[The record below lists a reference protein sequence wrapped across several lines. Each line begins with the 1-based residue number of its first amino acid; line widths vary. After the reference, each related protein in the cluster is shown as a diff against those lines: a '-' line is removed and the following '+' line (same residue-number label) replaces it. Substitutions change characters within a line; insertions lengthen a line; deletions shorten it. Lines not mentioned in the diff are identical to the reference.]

1 MESKDREFQ
10 KAIIRILILM
20 VTGLIVWN
28 LAVSV
33 TNRRIAAIYY
43 ERISAIFGA
52 ISTFDAI
59 SAQYPDMGHGDWM
72 QYLNATGNQ
81 EDGEAFLHQYGILQ
95 GDMPI
100 LQAQTVQ
107 KWFQITGTLV
117 WILVCTGILLIFIC
131 YQKRR
136 NRKIQELVDY
146 IRKIEH
152 GIYRIE
158 IDENEEGELSRLQN
172 ELYKITVMLRESS
185 DLAGRQKKALA
196 DSVSDI
202 SHQLKT
208 PLTSCL
214 VLLDNLSESE
224 NMTEETRRRFL
235 SEITRQLTSVSWLVQ
250 VLLKL
255 SRLDAGVVEL
265 KEEELSVSALI
276 RGAVEKVGLLAEWK
290 QIDIQ
295 VMGEEEPCIKGDR
308 HWLEEAL
315 VNLIKN
321 AIEHSP
327 EDSEIRIQVEDNQ
340 VYTCIHVRDFGSG
353 ISYEDQKHIFERFYR
368 SADAGEDSVGIG
380 LALAQEI
387 MKRQNGYLTVESEPG
402 QGTTF
407 YMKFLKCH

>member
-52 ISTFDAI
+52 ISAR
-59 SAQYPDMGHGDWM
+59 YPDMEHGDWM
-72 QYLNATGNQ
+72 QYLNATGNE

-100 LQAQTVQ
+100 LQAQTTQ
-107 KWFQITGTLV
+107 KRFQITGNLV
-117 WILVCTGILLIFIC
+117 WILICTGILLIFIC
-131 YQKRR
+131 YQKQR

-152 GIYRIE
+152 GIYWIE
-158 IDENEEGELSRLQN
+158 IEENEEGELSRLQN

-185 DLAGRQKKALA
+185 ELAGQQKKALA

-214 VLLDNLSESE
+214 VLLDNLAESE

-235 SEITRQLTSVSWLVQ
+235 SEITGQLTSVSWLVQ

-265 KEEELSVSALI
+265 KEEEVSVSALI
-276 RGAVEKVGLLAEWK
+276 REAVEKVGLLAEWK

-295 VMGEEEPCIKGDR
+295 VMGEEEPFIKGDR

>member
-52 ISTFDAI
+52 IS
-59 SAQYPDMGHGDWM
+59 AQYPDMGHGDWM
-72 QYLNATGNQ
+72 QYLNATGNE

-100 LQAQTVQ
+100 LQAQTAQ
-107 KWFQITGTLV
+107 KRFQITGTLV
-117 WILVCTGILLIFIC
+117 WILICTGILLIFIC
-131 YQKRR
+131 YQKQR

-158 IDENEEGELSRLQN
+158 IEENEEGELSRLQN

-185 DLAGRQKKALA
+185 ELAGQQKKALA

-235 SEITRQLTSVSWLVQ
+235 SEITGQLTSVSWLVQ

-265 KEEELSVSALI
+265 KKEELSVSALI

-295 VMGEEEPCIKGDR
+295 VMGEEEPFIKGDR

-340 VYTCIHVRDFGSG
+340 VYTCIHVRDFGNG

-407 YMKFLKCH
+407 HMKFLKCH

>member
-43 ERISAIFGA
+43 ERISAIFGV
-52 ISTFDAI
+52 I
-59 SAQYPDMGHGDWM
+59 SARYPDMEHGDWM
-72 QYLNATGNQ
+72 QYLNATGNE

-95 GDMPI
+95 GDIPI
-100 LQAQTVQ
+100 LQAQTAQ
-107 KWFQITGTLV
+107 KRFQITGTLV
-117 WILVCTGILLIFIC
+117 WLLVCTGILMIFIC
-131 YQKRR
+131 YQKQR
-136 NRKIQELVDY
+136 NRKIRELVDY

-158 IDENEEGELSRLQN
+158 IEDNEEGELSRLQN

-185 DLAGRQKKALA
+185 ELAGRQKKALA

-295 VMGEEEPCIKGDR
+295 VMGEEEPFIKGDR

-340 VYTCIHVRDFGSG
+340 VYTCIHVRDFGNG

-402 QGTTF
+402 QGTVF

>member
-20 VTGLIVWN
+20 AAGLIVWN

-52 ISTFDAI
+52 IS
-59 SAQYPDMGHGDWM
+59 AQYPDMGHGDWM
-72 QYLNATGNQ
+72 QYLTATGNE

-100 LQAQTVQ
+100 LQAQTAQ
-107 KWFQITGTLV
+107 KRFQITGNLV
-117 WILVCTGILLIFIC
+117 WILICTGILLIFIC
-131 YQKRR
+131 YQKQR

-158 IDENEEGELSRLQN
+158 IEENDEGELSRLQN

-185 DLAGRQKKALA
+185 ELAGQQKKALA

-235 SEITRQLTSVSWLVQ
+235 SEITGQLTSVSWLVQ

-295 VMGEEEPCIKGDR
+295 VMGEEEPFIKGDR

-402 QGTTF
+402 QGTVF

>member
-52 ISTFDAI
+52 ISAR
-59 SAQYPDMGHGDWM
+59 YPDMEHGDWM
-72 QYLNATGNQ
+72 QYLNATGNE

-100 LQAQTVQ
+100 LQAQTAQ
-107 KWFQITGTLV
+107 KRFQITGTLV
-117 WILVCTGILLIFIC
+117 WLLVCTGILLIFIC
-131 YQKRR
+131 YQKQR
-136 NRKIQELVDY
+136 NRKIWELVDY

-158 IDENEEGELSRLQN
+158 IEDNEEGELSRLQN

-185 DLAGRQKKALA
+185 ELAGQQKKALA

-295 VMGEEEPCIKGDR
+295 VMGEEEPFIKGDR

-340 VYTCIHVRDFGSG
+340 VYTCIHVRDFGNG

-402 QGTTF
+402 QGTVF

>member
-20 VTGLIVWN
+20 VTGMIVWN

-52 ISTFDAI
+52 ISAR
-59 SAQYPDMGHGDWM
+59 YPDMEHGDWM
-72 QYLNATGNQ
+72 QYLNATGNE

-95 GDMPI
+95 GDIPI
-100 LQAQTVQ
+100 LQAQTTQ
-107 KWFQITGTLV
+107 KRFQITGTLV
-117 WILVCTGILLIFIC
+117 WLLVCTGILLIFIC
-131 YQKRR
+131 YQKQR
-136 NRKIQELVDY
+136 NRKIRELVDY

-158 IDENEEGELSRLQN
+158 IEDNEEGELSRLQN

-185 DLAGRQKKALA
+185 ELAGRQKKALA

-265 KEEELSVSALI
+265 KEEEVSVSALI

-295 VMGEEEPCIKGDR
+295 VRGEEEPFIKGDR

-327 EDSEIRIQVEDNQ
+327 EDSEIWIQVEDNQ
-340 VYTCIHVRDFGSG
+340 VYTCIQVRDFGNG

-402 QGTTF
+402 QGTVF

>member
-20 VTGLIVWN
+20 AAGLIVWN

-52 ISTFDAI
+52 IS
-59 SAQYPDMGHGDWM
+59 AQYPDMEHGDWM
-72 QYLNATGNQ
+72 QYLNATGNE

-100 LQAQTVQ
+100 LQAQTTQ
-107 KWFQITGTLV
+107 KRFQITGNLV
-117 WILVCTGILLIFIC
+117 WILICTGILLIFIC
-131 YQKRR
+131 YQKQR
-136 NRKIQELVDY
+136 NRKIRELVDY

-158 IDENEEGELSRLQN
+158 IEENEEGELSRLQN

-185 DLAGRQKKALA
+185 ELAGRQKKALA

-265 KEEELSVSALI
+265 KEEEVSVSVLI

-295 VMGEEEPCIKGDR
+295 VRGEEEPFIKGDR

-340 VYTCIHVRDFGSG
+340 VYTCIQVRDFGNG

-387 MKRQNGYLTVESEPG
+387 MKRQNGYLMAESEPG

>member
-20 VTGLIVWN
+20 AAGLIVWN

-52 ISTFDAI
+52 IS
-59 SAQYPDMGHGDWM
+59 AQYPDMEHGDWM
-72 QYLNATGNQ
+72 QYLNATGNE

-100 LQAQTVQ
+100 LQAQTAQ
-107 KWFQITGTLV
+107 KRFQITGTLV
-117 WILVCTGILLIFIC
+117 WILICTGILLIFIC
-131 YQKRR
+131 YQKQR

-146 IRKIEH
+146 IHKIEH

-158 IDENEEGELSRLQN
+158 IEENDEGELSRLQN

-185 DLAGRQKKALA
+185 ELAGQQKKALA

-276 RGAVEKVGLLAEWK
+276 RSTVEKVGLLAEWK

>member
-20 VTGLIVWN
+20 VTGMIVWN

-52 ISTFDAI
+52 ISAR
-59 SAQYPDMGHGDWM
+59 YPDMEHGDWM
-72 QYLNATGNQ
+72 QYLNATGNE

-95 GDMPI
+95 GDIPI
-100 LQAQTVQ
+100 LQAQTAQ
-107 KWFQITGTLV
+107 KRFQITGNLV
-117 WILVCTGILLIFIC
+117 WILICIGILLIFIC
-131 YQKRR
+131 YQKQR

-158 IDENEEGELSRLQN
+158 IEENDEGELSRLQN

-185 DLAGRQKKALA
+185 ELAGQQKKALA

-235 SEITRQLTSVSWLVQ
+235 SEITGQLTSVSWLVQ

-276 RGAVEKVGLLAEWK
+276 RSAVEKVGLLAEWK

-295 VMGEEEPCIKGDR
+295 VMGEEEPFIKGDR

>member
-52 ISTFDAI
+52 ISAR
-59 SAQYPDMGHGDWM
+59 YPDMGHGDWM
-72 QYLNATGNQ
+72 QYLTATGNE

-100 LQAQTVQ
+100 LQAQTAQ
-107 KWFQITGTLV
+107 KRFQITGNLV
-117 WILVCTGILLIFIC
+117 WILICTGILLIFIC
-131 YQKRR
+131 YQKQR

-158 IDENEEGELSRLQN
+158 IEENDEGELSRLQN

-185 DLAGRQKKALA
+185 ELAGQQKKALA

-235 SEITRQLTSVSWLVQ
+235 SEITGQLTSVSWLVQ

-295 VMGEEEPCIKGDR
+295 VMGEEEPFIKGDR

-340 VYTCIHVRDFGSG
+340 VYTCIHVRDFGRG

-402 QGTTF
+402 QGTVF

>member
-43 ERISAIFGA
+43 ERISAIF
-52 ISTFDAI
+52 DAI

-72 QYLNATGNQ
+72 QYLNATGNE

-100 LQAQTVQ
+100 LQAQTAQ
-107 KWFQITGTLV
+107 KRFQITGTLV
-117 WILVCTGILLIFIC
+117 WILICIGILLIFIC
-131 YQKRR
+131 YQKQR
-136 NRKIQELVDY
+136 NHKIQELVDY

-158 IDENEEGELSRLQN
+158 IEENDEGELSRLQN

-185 DLAGRQKKALA
+185 ELAGQQKKALA

-235 SEITRQLTSVSWLVQ
+235 SEITGQLTSVSWLVQ

-265 KEEELSVSALI
+265 KEEEVSVSALI

>member
-20 VTGLIVWN
+20 AAGLIVWN

-52 ISTFDAI
+52 ISAR
-59 SAQYPDMGHGDWM
+59 YPDMEHGDWM
-72 QYLNATGNQ
+72 QYLNATGNE

-100 LQAQTVQ
+100 LQAQTTQ
-107 KWFQITGTLV
+107 KRFQITGNLV
-117 WILVCTGILLIFIC
+117 WILICTGILLIFIC
-131 YQKRR
+131 YQKQR

-152 GIYRIE
+152 GIYWIE
-158 IDENEEGELSRLQN
+158 IEENEEGELSRLQN

-185 DLAGRQKKALA
+185 ELAGQQKKALA

-214 VLLDNLSESE
+214 VLLDNLAESE

-235 SEITRQLTSVSWLVQ
+235 SEITGQLTSVSWLVQ

-276 RGAVEKVGLLAEWK
+276 RSAVEKVGLLAEWK

>member
-20 VTGLIVWN
+20 AAGLIVWN

-52 ISTFDAI
+52 IS
-59 SAQYPDMGHGDWM
+59 AQYPDMEHGDWM
-72 QYLNATGNQ
+72 QYLNATGNE

-100 LQAQTVQ
+100 LQAQTAQ
-107 KWFQITGTLV
+107 KRFQITGTLV
-117 WILVCTGILLIFIC
+117 WILICTGILLIFIC
-131 YQKRR
+131 YQKQR

-146 IRKIEH
+146 IHKIEH

-158 IDENEEGELSRLQN
+158 IEENDEGELSRLQN

-185 DLAGRQKKALA
+185 ELAGQQKKALA

-276 RGAVEKVGLLAEWK
+276 RSAVEKVGLLAEWK

-402 QGTTF
+402 QGTVF

>member
-20 VTGLIVWN
+20 AAGLIVWN

-52 ISTFDAI
+52 ISAR
-59 SAQYPDMGHGDWM
+59 YPDMEHGDWM
-72 QYLNATGNQ
+72 QYLNATGNE

-100 LQAQTVQ
+100 LQAQTTQ
-107 KWFQITGTLV
+107 KRFQITGNLV
-117 WILVCTGILLIFIC
+117 WILICTGILLIFIC
-131 YQKRR
+131 YQKQR

-158 IDENEEGELSRLQN
+158 IEENEEGELSRLQN

-185 DLAGRQKKALA
+185 ELAGQQKKALA

-235 SEITRQLTSVSWLVQ
+235 SEITGQLTSVSWLVQ

-295 VMGEEEPCIKGDR
+295 VMGEEEPFIKGDR

-387 MKRQNGYLTVESEPG
+387 MKRQNGYLTVESEQG

>member
-20 VTGLIVWN
+20 VTGMIVWN

-52 ISTFDAI
+52 ISAR
-59 SAQYPDMGHGDWM
+59 YPDMEHGDWM
-72 QYLNATGNQ
+72 QYLNATGNE

-95 GDMPI
+95 GDIPI
-100 LQAQTVQ
+100 LQAQTAQ
-107 KWFQITGTLV
+107 KRFQITGTLV
-117 WILVCTGILLIFIC
+117 WLLVCTGILMIFIC
-131 YQKRR
+131 YQKQR
-136 NRKIQELVDY
+136 NRKIRELVDY

-158 IDENEEGELSRLQN
+158 IEDNDEGELSRLQN

-185 DLAGRQKKALA
+185 ELAGQQKKALA

-214 VLLDNLSESE
+214 VLLDNLSESG

-235 SEITRQLTSVSWLVQ
+235 SEITGQLTSVSWLVQ

-295 VMGEEEPCIKGDR
+295 VMGEEEPFIKGDR

>member
-52 ISTFDAI
+52 ISAR
-59 SAQYPDMGHGDWM
+59 YPDMEHGDWM
-72 QYLNATGNQ
+72 QYLNATGNE

-95 GDMPI
+95 GDIPI
-100 LQAQTVQ
+100 LQAQTAQ
-107 KWFQITGTLV
+107 KRFQITGTLV
-117 WILVCTGILLIFIC
+117 WILICTGILLIFIC
-131 YQKRR
+131 YQKQR

-158 IDENEEGELSRLQN
+158 IEENEEGELSRLQN

-185 DLAGRQKKALA
+185 ELAGQQKKALA

-235 SEITRQLTSVSWLVQ
+235 SEITGQLTSVSWLVQ

-295 VMGEEEPCIKGDR
+295 VMGEEEPFIKGDR

-340 VYTCIHVRDFGSG
+340 VYTCIHVRDFGNG

-387 MKRQNGYLTVESEPG
+387 MKRQNGYLMVESEPG
-402 QGTTF
+402 QGTVF

>member
-43 ERISAIFGA
+43 ERISAILGA

-59 SAQYPDMGHGDWM
+59 SAQYPDKGHGDWM
-72 QYLNATGNQ
+72 QYLNATGNE
-81 EDGEAFLHQYGILQ
+81 EDGETFLHQYGILQ

-100 LQAQTVQ
+100 LQAQTAQ
-107 KWFQITGTLV
+107 KRFQITGTLV
-117 WILVCTGILLIFIC
+117 WILICIGILLIFIC
-131 YQKRR
+131 YQKQR

-158 IDENEEGELSRLQN
+158 IEENDEGELSRLQN

-185 DLAGRQKKALA
+185 ELAGQQKKALA

-235 SEITRQLTSVSWLVQ
+235 SEITGQLTSVSWLVQ

-276 RGAVEKVGLLAEWK
+276 RGAVEKIGLLAEWK

-295 VMGEEEPCIKGDR
+295 VMGEEEPFIKGDR

>member
-52 ISTFDAI
+52 ISAR
-59 SAQYPDMGHGDWM
+59 YPDMEHGDWM
-72 QYLNATGNQ
+72 QYLNATGNE

-100 LQAQTVQ
+100 LQAQTTQ
-107 KWFQITGTLV
+107 KRFQITGNLV
-117 WILVCTGILLIFIC
+117 WILICTGILLIFIC
-131 YQKRR
+131 YQKQR
-136 NRKIQELVDY
+136 NCKIQELVDY

-158 IDENEEGELSRLQN
+158 IEENEEGELSRLQN

-185 DLAGRQKKALA
+185 ELAGQQKKALA

-214 VLLDNLSESE
+214 VLLDNLAESE

-235 SEITRQLTSVSWLVQ
+235 SEITGQLTSVSWLVQ

-265 KEEELSVSALI
+265 KEEEVSVSALI
-276 RGAVEKVGLLAEWK
+276 REAVEKVGLLAEWK

-295 VMGEEEPCIKGDR
+295 VMGEEEPFIKGDR

-402 QGTTF
+402 QGTVF

>member
-20 VTGLIVWN
+20 AAGLIVWN

-52 ISTFDAI
+52 ISAR
-59 SAQYPDMGHGDWM
+59 YPDMEHGDWM
-72 QYLNATGNQ
+72 QYLNATGNE

-100 LQAQTVQ
+100 LQAQTAQ
-107 KWFQITGTLV
+107 KRFQITGTLV
-117 WILVCTGILLIFIC
+117 WILICTGILLIFIC
-131 YQKRR
+131 YQKQR

-146 IRKIEH
+146 IHKIEH

-158 IDENEEGELSRLQN
+158 IEENDEGELSRLQN

-185 DLAGRQKKALA
+185 ELAGQQKKALA

-276 RGAVEKVGLLAEWK
+276 RSAVEKVGLLAEWK

>member
-52 ISTFDAI
+52 ISAR
-59 SAQYPDMGHGDWM
+59 YPDMEHGDWM
-72 QYLNATGNQ
+72 QYLNATGNE

-100 LQAQTVQ
+100 LQAQTTQ
-107 KWFQITGTLV
+107 KRFQITGNLV
-117 WILVCTGILLIFIC
+117 WILICTGILLIFIC
-131 YQKRR
+131 YQKQR

-158 IDENEEGELSRLQN
+158 IEENEEGELSRLQN

-185 DLAGRQKKALA
+185 ELAGQQKKALA

-214 VLLDNLSESE
+214 VLLDNLAESE

-235 SEITRQLTSVSWLVQ
+235 SEITGQLTSVSWLVQ

-295 VMGEEEPCIKGDR
+295 VMGEEEPFIKGDR

-402 QGTTF
+402 QGTVF